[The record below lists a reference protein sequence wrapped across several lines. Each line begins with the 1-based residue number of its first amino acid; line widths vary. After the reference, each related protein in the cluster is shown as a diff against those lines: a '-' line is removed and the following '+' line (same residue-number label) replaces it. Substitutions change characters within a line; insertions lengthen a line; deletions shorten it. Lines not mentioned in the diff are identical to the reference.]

1 VETRQKSRQR
11 SNEVLVERLLPAVN
25 DNPKDRAMAWEE
37 WYASV
42 GVSSVMAFVRVT
54 NDTATPDDDIVH
66 DAIATAYEQV
76 EGGRYEPRLDIPFTA
91 YVKGIARNKI
101 REARRR
107 SWRYVAM
114 DDAPLA
120 LFESDRPS
128 LESLIER
135 QEQIATLCDG
145 LTRLSPLQRQVLTD
159 YFHGRSTGEIAQA
172 SGMSEEAVRQH
183 KSRALRQIQR
193 RTRL

>member
-1 VETRQKSRQR
+1 VETRHK
-11 SNEVLVERLLPAVN
+11 SNEVLVERLLPALN
-25 DNPKDRAMAWEE
+25 CNPQDRAMAWEE
-37 WYASV
+37 WYASA
-42 GVSSVMAFVRVT
+42 GVSAVLAFVRVT

-91 YVKGIARNKI
+91 YIKGIARNKI

-107 SWRYVAM
+107 SWRYVAL
-114 DDAPLA
+114 DDAPPA
-120 LFESDRPS
+120 LFESDRPG

-135 QEQIATLCDG
+135 QEQIAALCDG

-159 YFHGRSTGEIAQA
+159 YFQGRSTDEIARA

-183 KSRALRQIQR
+183 KSRALRQMQR
-193 RTRL
+193 KALL

>member
-1 VETRQKSRQR
+1 VETRQK
-11 SNEVLVERLLPAVN
+11 SNEVLVERLLPTLN
-25 DNPKDRAMAWEE
+25 RNPQDRAMAWEE

-42 GVSSVMAFVRVT
+42 GVSAVMAFVRVT

-107 SWRYVAM
+107 SWRCVAL

-120 LFESDRPS
+120 QFESDHPS

-135 QEQIATLCDG
+135 QEQIAALCDG
-145 LTRLSPLQRQVLTD
+145 LTRLSPLQRQVLAD
-159 YFHGRSTGEIAQA
+159 YFQGRSTDEIARA

-183 KSRALRQIQR
+183 KSRALREIQR
-193 RTRL
+193 RTNHWVLL

>member
-1 VETRQKSRQR
+1 METRQKSRQR

-25 DNPKDRAMAWEE
+25 DNPQDRAMAWEE

-101 REARRR
+101 REARRQ
-107 SWRYVAM
+107 SWRCVAL
-114 DDAPLA
+114 DDAPPA
-120 LFESDRPS
+120 LFESDRPG
-128 LESLIER
+128 LEALIEHR
-135 QEQIATLCDG
+135 EQMMALRDG
-145 LTRLSPLQRQVLTD
+145 LAHLPPLRRLVLEDYLQGHSTD
-159 YFHGRSTGEIAQA
+159 EIARA

-183 KSRALRQIQR
+183 KSRALRQMQR
-193 RTRL
+193 KALL

>member
-1 VETRQKSRQR
+1 METRQK

-25 DNPKDRAMAWEE
+25 DNPKDRAVAWEE

-42 GVSSVMAFVRVT
+42 GVPSVMAFVRVT
-54 NDTATPDDDIVH
+54 NDTVTPDDDIVH

-107 SWRYVAM
+107 SWRYVAL
-114 DDAPLA
+114 DDARLA

-128 LESLIER
+128 LESLIEH
-135 QEQIATLCDG
+135 QERIAKLCDDI
-145 LTRLSPLQRQVLTD
+145 TRLSPLQQRVLTG

-183 KSRALRQIQR
+183 KSRALRRIQR
-193 RTRL
+193 RARL

>member
-1 VETRQKSRQR
+1 VEMRQK

-25 DNPKDRAMAWEE
+25 RNPEDRAMAWEE

-42 GVSSVMAFVRVT
+42 GVASVLAFVRTT

-66 DAIATAYEQV
+66 DAIATAYEAV

-107 SWRYVAM
+107 SWRCVAL
-114 DDAPLA
+114 DDVPPT
-120 LFESDRPS
+120 LFESDRPG
-128 LESLIER
+128 LETLVEYR
-135 QEQIATLCDG
+135 EQIMALRDG
-145 LTRLSPLQRQVLTD
+145 LAQLPPLRRLVLEDYLQ
-159 YFHGRSTGEIAQA
+159 GRSTDEIARA

-183 KSRALRQIQR
+183 KSRALRQMQR
-193 RTRL
+193 RTGCQALL

>member
-1 VETRQKSRQR
+1 METRQK
-11 SNEVLVERLLPAVN
+11 SNEVLVERLLPALN
-25 DNPKDRAMAWEE
+25 RNPQDRAMAWEE

-42 GVSSVMAFVRVT
+42 GVSSVMAFVRMT

-76 EGGRYEPRLDIPFTA
+76 EGGRYQSRLDIPFTA

-107 SWRYVAM
+107 SWRYVAL
-114 DDAPLA
+114 DDAPPA

-135 QEQIATLCDG
+135 REQIAALCDG
-145 LTRLSPLQRQVLTD
+145 LTRLSPLQRQVLAD
-159 YFHGRSTGEIAQA
+159 CLQGRSTDEIARA

-193 RTRL
+193 RAQ

>member
-1 VETRQKSRQR
+1 METRQK
-11 SNEVLVERLLPAVN
+11 SNEVLVERLLPTLN
-25 DNPKDRAMAWEE
+25 RNPQDRAMAWEE

-42 GVSSVMAFVRVT
+42 GVSAVMAFVRVT

-107 SWRYVAM
+107 SWRCVAL

-120 LFESDRPS
+120 QFESDHPS

-135 QEQIATLCDG
+135 QEQIAALCDG
-145 LTRLSPLQRQVLTD
+145 LTRLSPLQRQVLAD
-159 YFHGRSTGEIAQA
+159 YFQGRSTDEIARA

-183 KSRALRQIQR
+183 KSRALREIQR
-193 RTRL
+193 RTNHWVLL